1 MAIGQEL
8 LNVPMGEMIY
18 SMASSIAKSQIELD
32 RASIEV
38 AEMMGG
44 LKTIYDE
51 QGVMRFADSRV
62 FFGHEYMTIAE
73 AMVTQGDANGA
84 VAALAGQQTLKY
96 KIYKLPGDPTQIDAT
111 LDIATAFTTAALSP
125 TSLNA
130 YQEVAK
136 RIRDRIGFLE
146 AKKAAT
152 LTSTPGNTTLINS
165 ISQLITDLKTL
176 DTANSAGV
184 AGIFENQ
191 IQIPTRVSLLELGFT
206 PTFYQFIDTIIEV
219 KISITITQESS
230 SEISTQT
237 NTNTNSASLGFR
249 FTPFGRGRASTSRS
263 VQTAQVN
270 ATYSSKYS
278 HTAEG
283 SSLLRT
289 KLTPLPP
296 PAVLED
302 RIRGM
307 MAADQA
313 RKAAELGL
321 LTAAAGTA

>member
-1 MAIGQEL
+1 MPIGQEL

-44 LKTIYDE
+44 LKTVYDD
-51 QGVMRFADSRV
+51 QGNMTFSDSRV
-62 FFGHEYMTIAE
+62 FFGHENMTIAE
-73 AMVTQGDANGA
+73 AMVTQGEGNPS
-84 VAALAGQQTLKY
+84 VLALIGTQTIKY
-96 KIYKLPGDPTQIDAT
+96 RPYQKPTNDTVESSIVKGTEVDVPLSTAT
-111 LDIATAFTTAALSP
+111 LA
-125 TSLNA
+125 A
-130 YQEVAK
+130 YQEAARV
-136 RIRDRIGFLE
+136 IRQRIGFLE
-146 AKKAAT
+146 TLRATELAKANADKDVVT
-152 LTSTPGNTTLINS
+152 GINK
-165 ISQLITDLKTL
+165 IIGQLNTL
-176 DTANSAGV
+176 DTDNRAGV
-184 AGIFENQ
+184 AAVFEKQ
-191 IQIPTRVSLLELGFT
+191 VQIPTRVSLLELGFT

-219 KISITITQESS
+219 KIAITITQETTSQVN
-230 SEISTQT
+230 TQT
-237 NTNTNSASLGFR
+237 DTKTNAVGIGFK
-249 FTPFGRGRASTSRS
+249 FTPFGKGKANYSRS

-270 ATYSSKYS
+270 ATYGSKYS

-321 LTAAAGTA
+321 LTAAAGSG

>member
-1 MAIGQEL
+1 MPIGQEL

-44 LKTIYDE
+44 LKTVFDD
-51 QGVMRFADSRV
+51 QGNVRFQDSRV
-62 FFGHEYMTIAE
+62 FFGHENMTIAE
-73 AMVTQGDANGA
+73 AMVLQGNENPM
-84 VAALAGQQTLKY
+84 VAALAADQSFSYTKY
-96 KIYKLPGDPTQIDAT
+96 ELPADA
-111 LDIATAFTTAALSP
+111 ATVDA
-125 TSLNA
+125 SLNTNPVGPVTLSA
-130 YQEVAK
+130 ASLNTYQQIAK
-136 RIRDRIGFLE
+136 RIRDRIAFVE
-146 AKKAAT
+146 SKKAAA
-152 LTSTPGNTTLINS
+152 LAANAPVALINS
-165 ISQLITDLKTL
+165 ILLGLKEL
-176 DTANSAGV
+176 DKNNSIAV
-184 AGIFENQ
+184 AGIFQRQ

-219 KISITITQESS
+219 KIAITITQETSS
-230 SEISTQT
+230 QVNTQT
-237 NTNTNSASLGFR
+237 DTKTNAVGIGFK
-249 FTPFGRGRASTSRS
+249 FTPFGKGKASYSRS

-270 ATYSSKYS
+270 ATYGSKYS

-296 PAVLED
+296 PAVLEE

-313 RKAAELGL
+313 RRAAELGL